1 MLGTMEVEMEDPIRN
16 YWQLRL
22 THVKEALEGNNFE
35 AFIAETAEE
44 AKRIMKEEILPEL
57 RDIKI
62 VARGDSLTLEATGML
77 EVIEDNTAFDFVDP
91 FEKGLSDEEMSERGR
106 QALLSDLFFTGT
118 NALTETGVLVN
129 LDGWG
134 NRVAGLTYGP
144 EYVIVTVGRNKIVP
158 ELDDAMYRIKD
169 YAAPINA
176 MRFDMK
182 TPCVKTSFCE
192 DCKSPDRICSS
203 WTITE
208 KSFPKGRIKVILINQ
223 DLGF

>member
-1 MLGTMEVEMEDPIRN
+1 MEDPIRN
-16 YWQLRL
+16 YWKVRL

-57 RDIKI
+57 GDIEI
-62 VARGDSLTLEATGML
+62 VARGDSLTFEATGML
-77 EVIEDNTAFDFVDP
+77 EVIENNAAFDFVDP

-118 NALTETGVLVN
+118 NAVTETGILVN

-144 EYVIVTVGRNKIVP
+144 RYVIVTVGRNKIVP
-158 ELDDAMYRIKD
+158 ELDDAMYRIRN
-169 YAAPINA
+169 YAAPVNA
-176 MRFDMK
+176 MRFDVN

-192 DCKSPDRICSS
+192 DCRSAERICSS

-208 KSFPKGRIKVILINQ
+208 RCFPKGRIKVILINE

>member
-1 MLGTMEVEMEDPIRN
+1 MESPIRN
-16 YWQLRL
+16 YWQVRL
-22 THVKEALEGNNFE
+22 AHVKEALEGNNFE
-35 AFIAETAEE
+35 AFVAETAEE
-44 AKRIMKEEILPEL
+44 AKGIMKEEILPKL
-57 RDIKI
+57 KDIKL
-62 VARGDSLTLEATGML
+62 VARGDSLTFEATGML
-77 EVIEDNTAFDFVDP
+77 EVIENNTAFDFLDP
-91 FEKGLSDEEMSERGR
+91 FEKGLPDEEIYERGR

-118 NALTETGVLVN
+118 NALTETGILVN

-144 EYVIVTVGRNKIVP
+144 RYVILTVGRNKIVP

-176 MRFDMK
+176 MRFDVK

-208 KSFPKGRIKVILINQ
+208 KSFPKGRIKVILINEE
-223 DLGF
+223 LGF